1 MPLPMTA
8 PCRENVKKNPDAG
21 LPHEDQR
28 QFISDEEYELESMGM
43 QDKAVC
49 VRMREF
55 FLREHGRDF
64 EAEARRRYAGLVGV
78 AEQDANAR
86 L

>member
-1 MPLPMTA
+1 M
-8 PCRENVKKNPDAG
+8 KKNPDGG

-28 QFISDEEYELESMGM
+28 RFISDEEYELESMGM

-49 VRMREF
+49 MRMRKF
-55 FLREHGRDF
+55 FLSERGRDF
-64 EAEARRRYAGLVGV
+64 EAEARRRYAGMVGV